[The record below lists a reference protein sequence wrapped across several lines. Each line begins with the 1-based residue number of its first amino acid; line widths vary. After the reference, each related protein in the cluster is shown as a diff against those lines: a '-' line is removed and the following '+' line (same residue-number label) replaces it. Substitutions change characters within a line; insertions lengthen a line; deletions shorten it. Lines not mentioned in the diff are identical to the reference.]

1 MAEEKTYATGRRK
14 TSVARVWLQTGSGE
28 IKVNG
33 QELLRYFGRE
43 TLKMVVEQPI
53 EIVNAVGKYNI
64 IANVKG
70 GGLSGQAGAMRLG
83 ISRALQIINP
93 EFRPLLKEHGL
104 LTRGPREKERKK
116 YGRAG
121 RRKRFQYSKR

>member
-104 LTRGPREKERKK
+104 LTRDPREKERKK